1 MKKILIIDD
10 DIIFIETLT
19 KILSKDYEIK
29 YLKNPEDLFSFP
41 ELNKLDLIIT
51 DYRMPQM
58 TGKEVVLKLKKL
70 NPEIKIV
77 MVTAYPKEYLLS
89 QALVENLPVV
99 NYLRKPIKKSDI
111 DEIFNPPICMYD
123 SCSNSRSGIL
133 NSIKDYDTIEINI
146 QEKDLNWMEN
156 FKEEDFYRVVD
167 KWKEI

>member
-41 ELNKLDLIIT
+41 ELNELDLIIT

-70 NPEIKIV
+70 NPEIKII

-89 QALVENLPVV
+89 QAIVEDLPVE
-99 NYLRKPIKKSDI
+99 NYLRKPIKKEDI
-111 DEIFNPPICMYD
+111 DNIFRPSVSMYD
-123 SCSNSRSGIL
+123 SCL
-133 NSIKDYDTIEINI
+133 NSNNRALNSVKDYDTIQTE
-146 QEKDLNWMEN
+146 EKDLNWMEN
-156 FKEEDFYRVVD
+156 FKEEDFYSIGDR
-167 KWKEI
+167 WKEI